1 MKVIRKK
8 SNKKIKEI
16 IKKMKESVKK
26 ANDVNKRDIAIQ
38 KKAKKRK
45 L

>member
-1 MKVIRKK
+1 MPIQKK
-8 SNKKIKEI
+8 EQGHMQ
-16 IKKMKESVKK
+16 KMEESVKK

-45 L
+45 Q